1 MDKATALAKLK
12 ALQAKMHAYNHASSM
27 IYYDAVTTAPEG
39 TDVGR
44 GETLAILSG
53 ESYNI

>member
-53 ESYNI
+53 ESII